1 MSNYNEL
8 VSMTHTSTV
17 PVEPHA
23 LTLEKLVR
31 LRTCE
36 LEAALQKNE
45 EITTELRQVVERF
58 RRLTE
63 LSSDWYWEQDA
74 QFRFTMVSNS
84 LQLTGGVSP
93 NNFIG
98 KTRWEA
104 TPDIGS
110 QTWIRHQEQLH
121 AHQPFSDLEYHIT
134 LNEKDHWFSISGEPL
149 FDLNGAFMGY
159 WGTGK
164 YITARKK
171 IELMHQEQSNII
183 EMIATNIPLK
193 KILDRLMLHIESQTP
208 GIMASVLLV
217 NTEGSHLRLG
227 AAPSLPI
234 AYSEKIDGIAI
245 GPNVG
250 SCGTAIYRRQ
260 QVIVTDIQTDPL
272 WHDYRQLASAHGL
285 RSCWSTPII
294 SHNNNIVGTFA
305 LYSATVRAPS
315 EAEHQLIQMATR
327 IAGIAIERCESEQ
340 RILHM
345 AHHDALTGL
354 PNRLLLELRLSQAI
368 LYARRSN
375 HAVSV
380 VFIDLDNFK
389 LINDSLGHNTGD
401 EILRAVAHRMTD
413 CVRASDTV
421 ARLGGDEFVI
431 IMCEQTN
438 NPDDITT
445 VLQKIQES
453 ITQTIHVGQTSL
465 QVTCSMG
472 LARFPGD
479 GEDINTLLMNADAA
493 MYRAKEYGRN
503 NYQFYMTEMNAHIRN
518 KLELQES
525 LRNAIERN
533 ELQLRYQPQ
542 INLNSG
548 KIFGVEALI
557 RWHHPVMGIISP
569 ADFIPLA
576 EQTGLIVAIGNW
588 VLKTACQ
595 QNKDWQAAGIAP
607 ITISVNVSARQF
619 KEQTLINGVKAALK
633 ESGLHPHFLELE
645 LTESLIMQ
653 DLSQSIATMH
663 ELNEMGVQLA
673 IDDFGTG
680 YSSLSSLKSF
690 PINRL
695 KIDQSFVRF
704 LCNHE
709 DDDAIVKAVISLGH
723 QLKLNVI
730 AEGVETTQQLDFL
743 RNNECD
749 EIQGYLFSKPV
760 SATDITKMLQDTSLP
775 IPKTTTNQHRRR
787 SDFSPS

>member
-1 MSNYNEL
+1 
-8 VSMTHTSTV
+8 
-17 PVEPHA
+17 
-23 LTLEKLVR
+23 
-31 LRTCE
+31 
-36 LEAALQKNE
+36 
-45 EITTELRQVVERF
+45 
-58 RRLTE
+58 
-63 LSSDWYWEQDA
+63 
-74 QFRFTMVSNS
+74 
-84 LQLTGGVSP
+84 
-93 NNFIG
+93 
-98 KTRWEA
+98 
-104 TPDIGS
+104 
-110 QTWIRHQEQLH
+110 
-121 AHQPFSDLEYHIT
+121 
-134 LNEKDHWFSISGEPL
+134 
-149 FDLNGAFMGY
+149 
-159 WGTGK
+159 
-164 YITARKK
+164 
-171 IELMHQEQSNII
+171 
-183 EMIATNIPLK
+183 
-193 KILDRLMLHIESQTP
+193 
-208 GIMASVLLV
+208 
-217 NTEGSHLRLG
+217 
-227 AAPSLPI
+227 
-234 AYSEKIDGIAI
+234 
-245 GPNVG
+245 
-250 SCGTAIYRRQ
+250 
-260 QVIVTDIQTDPL
+260 
-272 WHDYRQLASAHGL
+272 
-285 RSCWSTPII
+285 
-294 SHNNNIVGTFA
+294 
-305 LYSATVRAPS
+305 
-315 EAEHQLIQMATR
+315 
-327 IAGIAIERCESEQ
+327 
-340 RILHM
+340 
-345 AHHDALTGL
+345 
-354 PNRLLLELRLSQAI
+354 
-368 LYARRSN
+368 
-375 HAVSV
+375 
-380 VFIDLDNFK
+380 
-389 LINDSLGHNTGD
+389 
-401 EILRAVAHRMTD
+401 
-413 CVRASDTV
+413 
-421 ARLGGDEFVI
+421 
-431 IMCEQTN
+431 
-438 NPDDITT
+438 
-445 VLQKIQES
+445 
-453 ITQTIHVGQTSL
+453 
-465 QVTCSMG
+465 
-472 LARFPGD
+472 
-479 GEDINTLLMNADAA
+479 MNADAA